1 MAVSKILPVCYKKH
15 SYHSGLCLPC
25 LLSSIPMSTDR
36 LTSSDKR
43 EIWTCTQSKL
53 RSRTKP
59 GYVRSLSYDP
69 VDVWSRI
76 RQSESALAFYSNPT
90 SPSFR
95 VNIRIRIQISCCLF
109 MMFTKPANQTRFHWW
124 NVIDLII

>member
-1 MAVSKILPVCYKKH
+1 MVVSLVQCPLCVIMSTFTIPV
-15 SYHSGLCLPC
+15 SSFGW

-59 GYVRSLSYDP
+59 GYVHSLSYDP
-69 VDVWSRI
+69 
-76 RQSESALAFYSNPT
+76 Q
-90 SPSFR
+90 PSLDMYA
-95 VNIRIRIQISCCLF
+95 V
-109 MMFTKPANQTRFHWW
+109 
-124 NVIDLII
+124 